1 MKKAK
6 FLAAAAGLFLLAGVL
21 TGCGSDAEES
31 AEGKELLNVSYDPT
45 RELYQEFN
53 AAFSEKWQAETGEQV
68 NFKQSHGGS
77 GKQARCARA
86 WRRMS

>member
-1 MKKAK
+1 MSCRSFDSESLRRPSFICVRRVSWAFLFLFLRKGAIGMKKAK

-45 RELYQEFN
+45 REL
-53 AAFSEKWQAETGEQV
+53 
-68 NFKQSHGGS
+68 
-77 GKQARCARA
+77 
-86 WRRMS
+86 